1 MRYLITGANGMLGRD
16 LQSVLANRAVT
27 ALAREDLDVTDRNA
41 VEGAVAGHDV
51 VINCAAYTRVDDAET
66 HEDAAFAVNAKGA
79 GYLAEAAALNGAK
92 LIQLSTDYVFDGTA
106 TTPYPESAPRNP
118 VSAYG
123 RTKAEGERLALELN
137 PDGTCILR
145 TAWLYGAQGPNFA
158 KTMVRLAAANDAVNV
173 VDDQQGQPTWTVDV
187 AARIAAM
194 VDANVPPGIYHA
206 TNSGTATWFEFARE
220 IFRLAG
226 LDPSR
231 VHPIPSAKFPR
242 PAPRPAYSVLGHD
255 AWGAVGLAPMRNW
268 MDALSDAAPQ
278 GVLDP
283 P

>member
-268 MDALSDAAPQ
+268 MDALSDAAAQ